1 MKVLYLD
8 DNSKFDSS
16 SLVIALG
23 FFDGFHKAHM
33 ELLKETIKIS
43 KDKNRRSAILTFNE
57 SITSIIKNEK
67 YEYLTSIDDKVSM
80 ALKLGFDELVLIEP
94 TPSFINMSH
103 IDFYNKYL
111 KDADTLVLGF
121 DYSFGK
127 DRLGNYEYLRS
138 RKDNVVVIDEIKI
151 GDTKIGTYEIKK
163 ALSLGDINKAN
174 EFLGRTYSSKG
185 FIYKRNKYYALSM
198 EDYSVP
204 RNGIYNLHIVGPNI
218 DLEFN
223 AKIKR
228 LVENN
233 SIIIKPLDYDLS
245 KCVFEKRK
253 VYEVFFTETSSKSL

>member
-8 DNSKFDSS
+8 DNSQFDSS

-43 KDKNRRSAILTFNE
+43 KDKNKRSAILTFNE
-57 SITSIIKNEK
+57 SITSIIKSEK

-94 TPSFINMSH
+94 TNSLINMSH
-103 IDFYNKYL
+103 TDFYDKYL

-121 DYSFGK
+121 DYTFGK
-127 DRLGNYEYLRS
+127 NRLGNYEYLKEK
-138 RKDNVVVIDEIKI
+138 KDNVVVIDEIKI
-151 GDTKIGTYEIKK
+151 DCTKIGTYEIKK
-163 ALSLGDINKAN
+163 ALSLGDITKAN
-174 EFLGRTYSSKG
+174 EFLGRTYSIKG

-198 EDYSVP
+198 EGYTVP

-218 DLEFN
+218 DIEFD

-228 LVENN
+228 LVDSN
-233 SIIIKPLDYDLS
+233 SIIIKPLDYDMS
-245 KCVFEKRK
+245 KCSFEKRK
-253 VYEVFFTETSSKSL
+253 VHEVYFTESISKSL